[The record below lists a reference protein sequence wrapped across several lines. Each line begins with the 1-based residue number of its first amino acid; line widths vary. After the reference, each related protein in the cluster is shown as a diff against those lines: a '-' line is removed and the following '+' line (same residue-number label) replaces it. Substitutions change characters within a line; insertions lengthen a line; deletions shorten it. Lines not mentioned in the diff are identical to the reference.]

1 MNPLTGQ
8 QLALRPDVEPY
19 ELSNPAQSCPTGQ
32 SYETVQDSPLSSES
46 LLGPLA
52 MIHRDLLRRVVA
64 EDDPSYGPPPL
75 SPEQPSSPERPLS
88 PEQVFA
94 IGDVVKVLDVQPH
107 QAKTWIGK
115 QGVVHRLSRTRV
127 WVKLPILHSH
137 RTLELPFP
145 VDCLERCP
153 VVRKRPQRRHSPKG
167 KASGWMEERQGN
179 KKRKTPSV
187 SYYYGWLEEGVCRK
201 RYVPAGKVYRVN
213 EMIQQRRPVA
223 EILTFI
229 GEKKK
234 P

>member
-1 MNPLTGQ
+1 MKPLIGQ
-8 QLALRPDVEPY
+8 QLALLPEVDPY
-19 ELSNPAQSCPTGQ
+19 WLSNPAQSCPTGQ
-32 SYETVQDSPLSSES
+32 SYGTVLDNPLSPEP

-64 EDDPSYGPPPL
+64 EEPPSYGQRPP
-75 SPEQPSSPERPLS
+75 SPEQA
-88 PEQVFA
+88 FA
-94 IGDVVKVLDVQPH
+94 IGDEVKILDVQPH
-107 QAKTWIGK
+107 QSKAWIGK
-115 QGVVHRLSRTRV
+115 RGTVHRLSRTRV

-137 RTLELPFP
+137 RTVELPFP
-145 VDCLERCP
+145 VDCLERCS

-167 KASGWMEERQGN
+167 KASGWLEERQGN
-179 KKRKTPSV
+179 KKRKTPSI

-223 EILTFI
+223 EILAFI

-234 P
+234 S